1 MLNEGQKAP
10 DWRVTLAD
18 GSHLSRAE
26 MAGQAHIIYFY
37 PKADTP
43 GCTNEAKDF
52 SALAGEFA
60 TIGVRVIGVSKDKP
74 ARLAKFAE
82 KYGLTVTLGSDAPE
96 SASGGHMTEDFGAWV
111 EKSLYGRHY
120 MGIERCTFL
129 FGADGALAGQWRKV
143 KVKGHAD
150 AVLSAA
156 RGL

>member
-1 MLNEGQKAP
+1 MLREGQAAP
-10 DWRVTLAD
+10 DWQLTLAD
-18 GSHLSRAE
+18 GTALSRGQ
-26 MAGQAHIIYFY
+26 MAGKAHVLYFY

-52 SALAGEFA
+52 SALADDFA
-60 TIGVRVIGVSKDKP
+60 AAGVRVIGVSKDKV

-82 KYGLTVTLGSDAPE
+82 KYGLTVTLGSDATE

-129 FGADGALAGQWRKV
+129 FAADGRLAGQWRKV

-150 AVLSAA
+150 AVLSAVRA
-156 RGL
+156 Q